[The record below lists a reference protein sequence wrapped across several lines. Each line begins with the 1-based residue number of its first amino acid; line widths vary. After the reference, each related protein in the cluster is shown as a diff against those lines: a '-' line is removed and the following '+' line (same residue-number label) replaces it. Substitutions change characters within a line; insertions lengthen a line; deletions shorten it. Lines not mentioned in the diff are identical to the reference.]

1 MYGDFKMDG
10 GMAAPVE
17 ESFHSP
23 HADLLTT
30 PKWQNVYEILVFF

>member
-17 ESFHSP
+17 QSFHSP
-23 HADLLTT
+23 RADLLTT
-30 PKWQNVYEILVFF
+30 PK